1 MGTAT
6 SSTINVGSLVLDM
19 YDPTSKQLG
28 WTGQATKAIEPSS
41 NHEKNQKNLNKAMQ
55 KLLKDYPP
63 K

>member
-1 MGTAT
+1 
-6 SSTINVGSLVLDM
+6 M